1 MRRLS
6 IYHLSVFAAVTL
18 GLALGAF
25 WYARRSFSTE
35 QSFTPARAEQA
46 QPILIPSSDGFDYAV
61 GSTGYVTEAND
72 KDGWYNAQD
81 FGENDHLGEDWNART
96 GGNTDCGM
104 PVYAVSKGTI
114 VFAAE
119 AGPGWGKVIIVRHR
133 LPDGKLLETLYGH
146 LESFQRTSGEVE
158 RRERIGSVGNA
169 DGSYLCH
176 LHLELRFADCPSW
189 GATGPGY
196 SRETKGWTDPS
207 DFIDAN
213 RSFKRKPD

>member
-6 IYHLSVFAAVTL
+6 IYHIAVFAAAAL
-18 GLALGAF
+18 GLTLGAF
-25 WYARRSFSTE
+25 RYARRTFSTD
-35 QSFTPARAEQA
+35 QSVIPARAEQTT
-46 QPILIPSSDGFDYAV
+46 PIVIPVSDGFDYAV
-61 GSTGYVTEAND
+61 GNTRYVTEAND

-81 FGENDHLGEDWNART
+81 FGENDHLGEDWNAKT

-133 LPDGKLLETLYGH
+133 LPDGKILETLYGH
-146 LESFQRTSGEVE
+146 LQSFQRTSGEVD
-158 RRERIGSVGNA
+158 RRERIGRLGNA
-169 DGSYLCH
+169 DGVYPCH
-176 LHLELRFADCPSW
+176 LHLELRLSDCPSW

-196 SRETKGWTDPS
+196 SRDRKGWTDPS
-207 DFIDAN
+207 DYIDAN
-213 RSFKRKPD
+213 RSFKRESD